1 MNSNALVQLFLTE
14 FEKDV
19 PVFQNLQQRILHA
32 QSDDEYQ
39 LAVQTYVVNLQRI
52 CDGAASI
59 GLNGVYLY
67 LQQICLNVYEAKA
80 MGLDQ
85 QVLFENLY
93 VFWLDF
99 LVHYLYAALQED
111 ATLIEVHT
119 EMLLMELVPP
129 NVLLEINEDDS
140 QTLSKGLLQ
149 VIEMDEAIA
158 SLMNSMEDE
167 KASILIYDEA
177 SLFMDWGGLNR
188 NELRGL
194 LQECEDNIE
203 LVSEKLSSFY
213 TAIATEP
220 HDPQRWISEYIQHAK
235 RGAHT
240 IKGSSQM
247 AGLSRLSLLF
257 HKLEDLFDY
266 TDDSNFPWDA
276 WKDPTLQTQ
285 INCVIEE
292 GSLIIDALKE
302 GAVEPSVEK
311 TKKRLD
317 NFLKVLNALFTHE
330 MLPQDLV
337 DAVAGSV
344 EKTVRPIE
352 DTQTPFP
359 VKETAAIEIS
369 NNQLEDLFEG
379 LSHSRVLLNRMKTY
393 GLNLQGSLRSARLE
407 TEDLNNKLEGMSQF
421 VTTYLLE
428 NKKNISSLEQRNY
441 SEVYSMSI
449 AIGETNNNMR
459 TMLEHVNQMNERM
472 YALLEEVERN
482 DKSLSLKV
490 LASQMIPFSTLSGR
504 LKRIVSTTAQK
515 CDKKVKFE
523 ILGETTRLEKHILE
537 ELKEPLMHLLRNA
550 IDHGFQHQTE
560 GKLRLS
566 VKSIGQK
573 VLLTLID
580 NGQGLSVERIKQ
592 KAIDSQRLSVEQAAQ
607 LNDVH
612 AMNLIFTSGFS
623 TKDKVTEISGRGV
636 GLDIVKRKIESLGG
650 QIEVANNVDKG
661 ASFSLVVPSNM
672 ASVNAMITK
681 ISDQYFAI
689 PSAFVDR
696 ILDSGSFKF
705 QQFINGQ
712 ASVVEQDA
720 PWSHIAWEQDN
731 KTMYT
736 RSVRLSQFAKMALP
750 AYTFSAPKA
759 ILMRYAE
766 EWLAVLV
773 DDVSLIDDLIVK
785 KIQSVGR
792 TKQWIIGTTIQT
804 DGSVVPILNIP
815 NLLNTAGSNQIYQS
829 NAITAKK
836 SVKPKILVVDD
847 SLFMRDFLQEE
858 VQEMGF
864 EPILAIHGLDA
875 IEKLKTN
882 EVQLVLTDLEMPEMD
897 GLNLSKYLKHN
908 DAYKHLPIF
917 MITSRSTER
926 YKKQAHDAG
935 IDVFMSKPFT
945 AEILEKNI
953 VKWMQKDKG

>member
-1 MNSNALVQLFLTE
+1 MNPNELVQLFLTE

-19 PVFQNLQQRILHA
+19 PVFQNLQQRIVHA
-32 QSDDEYQ
+32 QSDAEYQ

-80 MGLDQ
+80 MGIEQ

-99 LVHYLYAALQED
+99 LVQYLYAALQND
-111 ATLIEVHT
+111 ATLVEVHT

-129 NVLLEINEDDS
+129 NILLEMNEADTK
-140 QTLSKGLLQ
+140 TLSNGLLQ
-149 VIEMDEAIA
+149 VIEMDESIS
-158 SLMNSMEDE
+158 SLMHSMEDE
-167 KASILIYDEA
+167 KAAVLTYDES
-177 SLFMDWGGLNR
+177 SLFMDWAGINR

-194 LQECEDNIE
+194 LEECEANIE
-203 LVSEKLSSFY
+203 LVSEKLAAFY
-213 TAIATEP
+213 NAVLIEP
-220 HDPQRWISEYIQHAK
+220 HDASKWISEYIQHAK

-247 AGLSRLSLLF
+247 AGLNRLSLLF

-266 TDDSNFPWDA
+266 TDDPQFPWAA
-276 WKDPTLQTQ
+276 WKDPILQTQ

-302 GAVEPSVEK
+302 GTAEPSIDK
-311 TKKRLD
+311 TKTRLD
-317 NFLKVLNALFTHE
+317 NFLQVLNALFKHE
-330 MLPQDLV
+330 SLPHNLV
-337 DAVAGSV
+337 DAIGSAV
-344 EKTVRPIE
+344 DIALPIE
-352 DTQTPFP
+352 DTQTPF
-359 VKETAAIEIS
+359 VAKEATAIEMS

-393 GLNLQGSLRSARLE
+393 GVGLQGSLRSARLE
-407 TEDLNNKLEGMSQF
+407 TEELNTKLEGMSQF

-428 NKKNISSLEQRNY
+428 NSKNISSLEQRNY

-459 TMLEHVNQMNERM
+459 TMLEHVNQMNEHM

-504 LKRIVSTTAQK
+504 LKRIVSTTAQM
-515 CDKKVKFE
+515 CEKKVQFE
-523 ILGETTRLEKHILE
+523 IVGETTRLEKHMLE

-550 IDHGFQHQTE
+550 IDHGFQHQPE

-573 VLLTLID
+573 VLLSLVD

-592 KAIDSQRLSVEQAAQ
+592 KAVDSELLSVEQAAQ
-607 LNDVH
+607 LDEAH
-612 AMNLIFTSGFS
+612 AINLIFTSGFS

-705 QQFINGQ
+705 QKFVNGQ

-720 PWSHIAWEQDN
+720 PWSHIAWEQDG
-731 KTMYT
+731 KTVYT
-736 RSVRLSQFAKMALP
+736 RSVRLSQFAKIAIPLH
-750 AYTFSAPKA
+750 TFNAPKA
-759 ILMRYAE
+759 ILMRYAD

-815 NLLNTAGSNQIYQS
+815 NLLNTAGSNQTYQS
-829 NAITAKK
+829 NVIASKK
-836 SVKPKILVVDD
+836 SAKTKILVVDD

-858 VQEMGF
+858 VEEMGF

-875 IEKLKTN
+875 IDKLKVH
-882 EVQLVLTDLEMPEMD
+882 EVKLVLTDLEMPEMD
-897 GLNLSKYLKHN
+897 GLNLSKYLKNN
-908 DAYKHLPIF
+908 DSYKHLPIF

-926 YKKQAHDAG
+926 YKKQAQDAG

-945 AEILEKNI
+945 AESLEQHI
-953 VKWMQKDKG
+953 FKWLKKDEA